1 MQVLCVEYLANHPSS
16 NANMQDH
23 QLEGRSRKV
32 TIKGIHM
39 FKKTK
44 VNRLLSP
51 AIALAIIAPAGFA
64 PIALAQQ
71 EEIEQIVVTGTRG
84 QPRTVADSPVPIDVF
99 SAEDIQQVSL
109 TDTNDILQ
117 TLVPSFNVS
126 KTNFSGGAFVRPARL
141 RGLDTDKA
149 LVLVNSKRRH
159 RSALVDLDGAGAQAV
174 DIATIPSVAIGNIE
188 VLRDGAG
195 AQYGSDAIAGVI
207 NFLLKENREGGTVT
221 VDIGEYGEGDGQSLN
236 VQGNIGL
243 PLGDNGFISLS
254 GEYTDNERTIRA
266 EEYCETFW
274 CADRDNPKYQIFS
287 SSGSSSAAY
296 EQTQV
301 FRTAYE
307 SGHPTFIDSGRFS
320 QPWGQPAVESLRLF
334 FNSGYDL
341 SDTSELYAFGN
352 WSESESNANF
362 FHRRPVIG
370 IFNESR
376 LEDGSTFSYRDLFP
390 AGFTPQSFGDVED
403 TSIVAGWRGE
413 WDNGLTY
420 DFSYRRGE
428 NEFEWNLFNTIN
440 ASMGVESP
448 TRFYL
453 GDLVNEET
461 QYQAD
466 FTWEFDSGALLA
478 FGASFLDEEYD
489 IKEGEPASYAPGT
502 YSVPDP
508 HGFCNDN
515 GTATAAGLGVIA
527 NGSTLDCADS
537 SDPVYFV
544 GQVGSNGNP
553 GYGPEFSQRYGREST
568 SLYADLSHDVTDT
581 LFLQG
586 AVRYEDYDDFDSE
599 VTWKLAAIQRVTDN
613 FAIRGSLGTSLRAP
627 TPGQQGTTNISV
639 RLPNGVPQLRGLFP
653 ADSAVARAIG
663 AQPLK
668 PELADNITLGFT
680 ADIADVNLTVDF
692 FRIDIEDRVFINE
705 DANDVST
712 DPTAGDAYQR
722 YLALVATGVANAEQ
736 FGQVNYFGNAFDT
749 TTEGVDVVAT
759 TPLDW
764 GSNGVTSLSLAMNYT
779 KNDFD
784 SSVSQVSTFLTA
796 EEQADYQHL
805 RPEFRSIFTA
815 RHEIDRLAVIGRVSY
830 YGDYEKAKNDGSLH
844 QEFDGVWYT
853 DLELQYQLN
862 DTVRLSG
869 GARNLFDEYP
879 DQGITE
885 FSYVCCGN
893 LYGYQNNLDWQGR
906 YFYARMTMGF

>member
-1 MQVLCVEYLANHPSS
+1 MFRKNKI
-16 NANMQDH
+16 
-23 QLEGRSRKV
+23 SR
-32 TIKGIHM
+32 I
-39 FKKTK
+39 
-44 VNRLLSP
+44 LSP
-51 AIALAIIAPAGFA
+51 AIALAILAPTGFA
-64 PIALAQQ
+64 PVAMAQQ
-71 EEIEQIVVTGTRG
+71 SEDSIEQVVVTGTRG
-84 QPRTVADSPVPIDVF
+84 RERTVNDSPVPIDVF
-99 SAEDIQQVSL
+99 NTDDITQISL

-126 KTNFSGGAFVRPARL
+126 KTNFSGGAFIRPARL
-141 RGLDTDKA
+141 RGLDSDKA

-159 RSALVDLDGAGAQAV
+159 RSALVDLDGAGAQAP
-174 DIATIPSVAIGNIE
+174 DMATIPSVAISNIE
-188 VLRDGAG
+188 VLRDGAA

-207 NFLLKENREGGTVT
+207 NFILKENREGGAIT
-221 VDIGEYGEGDGQSLN
+221 VDIGEYGEGDGQSIN

-274 CADRDNPKYQIFS
+274 CADRNNPKYQTFNARNNFAS
-287 SSGSSSAAY
+287 NY

-307 SGHPTFIDSGRFS
+307 NGNPTFIDSGRFS
-320 QPWGQPAVESLRLF
+320 QPWGQPAFEALRTF
-334 FNSGYDL
+334 FNAGYDL
-341 SDTSELYAFGN
+341 NENSELYAFGN

-376 LEDGSTFSYRDLFP
+376 LEDGSTFTYRDIFP

-403 TSIVAGWRGE
+403 RSIVAGLRGE
-413 WDNGLTY
+413 WSNGLTY
-420 DFSYRRGE
+420 DFSYRSGE
-428 NEFEWNLFNTIN
+428 SEFEWNLFNTVN
-440 ASMGVESP
+440 ASMGAESP
-448 TRFYL
+448 TQFYL

-466 FTWEFDSGALLA
+466 FSWEFESGALLA
-478 FGASFLDEEYD
+478 FGASYLDEEYD
-489 IKEGEPASYAPGT
+489 ITEGEPASYAPGT
-502 YSVPDP
+502 YAVPDP
-508 HGFCNDN
+508 HGFCNDD
-515 GTATAAGLGVIA
+515 GTSTAAGAAVIA

-553 GYGPEFSQRYGREST
+553 GYGPEFAQSYGRDAT
-568 SLYADLSHDVTDT
+568 SLYVDLSHQVTDT

-586 AVRYEDYDDFDSE
+586 AIRGEDYSDFGTE
-599 VTWKLAAIQRVTDN
+599 VTWKLAGILDITDN

-639 RLPNGVPQLRGLFP
+639 RLPNGEPVLRGLFP
-653 ADSAVARAIG
+653 ASSNVARAVG
-663 AQPLK
+663 AAPLK
-668 PELADNITLGFT
+668 PELADNITVGFT
-680 ADIADVNLTVDF
+680 ADISNINLTVDF
-692 FRIDIEDRVFINE
+692 YSIDIEDRVFINE

-712 DPTAGDAYQR
+712 DPTAGAAYDR
-722 YLALVATGVANAEQ
+722 YLALLAAGVANAEQ

-749 TTEGVDVVAT
+749 STEGVDVVAT

-764 GSNGVTSLSLAMNYT
+764 GSNGVTDLSLALNYT
-779 KNDFD
+779 ENDFD
-784 SSVSQVSTFLTA
+784 SPLSQVSTFLTV
-796 EEQADYQHL
+796 EEQADYRKL
-805 RPEFRSIFTA
+805 RPEFRGIFTA
-815 RHEIDRLAVIGRVSY
+815 RHEVDRLAVIGRLSY

-844 QEFDGVWYT
+844 QKFGSVLYT
-853 DLELQYQLN
+853 DLEVQYQLN

-906 YFYARMTMGF
+906 YFYARATMGF